1 MIRAIILSLVLV
13 IGLATIVPIATEYAE
28 AGSKR
33 KSKYK
38 KKRYQK
44 RYRGKKRKSVRRK
57 KRVKRYSKR
66 WWQAYRARKKKRQA
80 IARRKRNLRL
90 RQIRL
95 ARRNGGAKNRTK
107 YAKSV
112 KRSPS
117 PTKTAVLP
125 TGEKAPANWKNAES
139 TKSEARFDVADGN
152 GSASISV
159 VGPAVGED
167 SDRPRNEAIG
177 GVPVTSLRRGVI
189 DKMIRENGW
198 VVNDFQKQIGG
209 KTVYVVVAQ
218 SEGKRGATQSHI
230 YYFTQVDGRI
240 YNVAASAPK
249 GSSEKIAAESEK
261 VVNSLQRRTTAMNR

>member
-13 IGLATIVPIATEYAE
+13 IGLATIIPIATEYAE

-33 KSKYK
+33 KYK
-38 KKRYQK
+38 KKRYKK
-44 RYRGKKRKSVRRK
+44 RYRGKRKSVRRK

-66 WWQAYRARKKKRQA
+66 WWKAYRVRKKKRQA
-80 IARRKRNLRL
+80 IAKRKRNLRL

-95 ARRNGGAKNRTK
+95 ARRNNTVNRER
-107 YAKSV
+107 YAATDAPASPV
-112 KRSPS
+112 K
-117 PTKTAVLP
+117 KAAVLP
-125 TGEKAPANWKNAES
+125 TGEKAPANWTNAQS
-139 TKSEARFDVADGN
+139 TRSEARFDVADGN

-167 SDRPRNEAIG
+167 SDRPRNKAIG
-177 GVPVTSLRRGVI
+177 GVPVTSLRRTII
-189 DKMIRENGW
+189 DKMISENGW
-198 VVNDFQKQIGG
+198 VVNDYQKQVGG

-218 SEGKRGATQSHI
+218 SEANGGKVQSHL

-249 GSSEKIAAESEK
+249 DSSEQIAAESEK
-261 VVNSLQRRTTAMNR
+261 VINSLQRRTQASNR

>member
-13 IGLATIVPIATEYAE
+13 IGLATIIPIATEYAE

-33 KSKYK
+33 KRTYK
-38 KKRYQK
+38 KKRYNK
-44 RYRGKKRKSVRRK
+44 KYRGKKRRSVRRK

-66 WWQAYRARKKKRQA
+66 WWKAYRARKSKRQA
-80 IARRKRNLRL
+80 IAKRKRNLRL

-95 ARRNGGAKNRTK
+95 ARQNGGVDTTT
-107 YAKSV
+107 YASSNEPKP
-112 KRSPS
+112 RSK
-117 PTKTAVLP
+117 KTATLP
-125 TGEKAPANWKNAES
+125 TGEKAPKSWTNAQS

-167 SDRPRNEAIG
+167 SDRPRNKAIG
-177 GVPVTSLRRGVI
+177 GVPVTSLRRTVI

-198 VVNDFQKQIGG
+198 VVNDYQKQVGG

-218 SEGKRGATQSHI
+218 SEGKGGKTQSHV

-249 GSSEKIAAESEK
+249 GSSEQIAEESEK
-261 VVNSLQRRTTAMNR
+261 VINSLQRRTTASNK